1 MHSAFHSFQ
10 YHCSKIAQNNFH
22 QGTICEICIHIHM
35 QFNMF
40 SISTLLDPISREQ
53 QLFFHFYAFLVD
65 IPAAGNLVCFLDHV
79 AHVLL
84 HGL

>member
-1 MHSAFHSFQ
+1 MYTHSYAIQYVFHKYIIGS
-10 YHCSKIAQNNFH
+10 N
-22 QGTICEICIHIHM
+22 
-35 QFNMF
+35 
-40 SISTLLDPISREQ
+40 ISRSREQ

>member
-1 MHSAFHSFQ
+1 
-10 YHCSKIAQNNFH
+10 
-22 QGTICEICIHIHM
+22 M

-84 HGL
+84 HDL